1 MFRTLLK
8 LAVVALVANAAW
20 HLFGAYSP
28 NYKLQD
34 GIQYAAQNR
43 GQTSDE
49 ALRDRIVEIAGQ
61 FDVPLNAGDVS
72 ISRQGTHTLIDL
84 SYVRP
89 IELAPG
95 FRYPWPFSIHV
106 DVINLSSLK

>member
-1 MFRTLLK
+1 MRTLLK
-8 LAVVALVANAAW
+8 LAVVALLANAAW

-43 GQTSDE
+43 GQMNDD
-49 ALRDRIVEIAGQ
+49 ALRDKILEIANQ
-61 FDVPLNAGDVS
+61 FDVPVTAADVTVT
-72 ISRQGTHTLIDL
+72 RQGQHTLVDL

-89 IELAPG
+89 VDLAPG
-95 FRYPWPFSIHV
+95 IKYPWPFSIHV
-106 DVINLSSLK
+106 DVISLGSLK

>member
-1 MFRTLLK
+1 MIRTLLK
-8 LAVVALVANAAW
+8 LAVVALVANAIW

-34 GIQYAAQNR
+34 GLQYAAQNR
-43 GQTSDE
+43 GQLTDD
-49 ALRDRIVEIAGQ
+49 ALKDRILDIAAQ
-61 FDVPLNAGDVS
+61 FEVPLAGDDVL
-72 ISRQGTHTLIDL
+72 ITHNEKHTVVDV

-95 FRYPWPFSIHV
+95 FRYPWPFSIHI
-106 DVINLSSLK
+106 DVLSLGGLK

>member
-34 GIQYAAQNR
+34 GVQYAAQNR
-43 GQTSDE
+43 GQMSDD
-49 ALRDRIVEIAGQ
+49 ALRDKIVDIAGQ

-72 ISRQGTHTLIDL
+72 IKQQGTHILVDL

-95 FRYPWPFSIHV
+95 FKYPWPFSIHV
-106 DVINLSSLK
+106 DVISLSSLK

>member
-43 GQTSDE
+43 GQMRDE
-49 ALRDRIVEIAGQ
+49 SLRDRVLELAGQ
-61 FDVPLNAGDVS
+61 FDVPLTANDVTVS
-72 ISRQGTHTLIDL
+72 HQGTHTLVDV

-95 FRYPWPFSIHV
+95 FKYTWPFSIHV
-106 DVINLSSLK
+106 DVIDLSSLK

>member
-1 MFRTLLK
+1 MIRTLLK
-8 LAVVALVANAAW
+8 LAVVALVANAIW

-43 GQTSDE
+43 AQLSDE
-49 ALRDRIVEIAGQ
+49 ALKERILDIAGQ
-61 FDVPLNAGDVS
+61 FEVPLSGDEVS
-72 ISRQGTHTLIDL
+72 ITHTDKHTVVDV

-106 DVINLSSLK
+106 DVLSLGGLK

>member
-8 LAVVALVANAAW
+8 LAVVALVANAVW

-43 GQTSDE
+43 GMLNDD
-49 ALRDRIVEIAGQ
+49 ALRDRIVDWTGQ
-61 FDVPLNAGDVS
+61 CDVPVNAGAVS
-72 ISRQGTHTLIDL
+72 INQRGAHTLIDL

-95 FRYPWPFSIHV
+95 FKYPWPFSIHV
-106 DVINLSSLK
+106 DVINLSPLK

>member
-1 MFRTLLK
+1 MRTLLK
-8 LAVVALVANAAW
+8 LAVVALLANAAW

-43 GQTSDE
+43 GPLTDD
-49 ALRDRIVEIAGQ
+49 ALKDRILEIANQ
-61 FDVPLNAGDVS
+61 FDVPVTAADVS
-72 ISRQGTHTLIDL
+72 ITRQGPHTLVDL

-89 IELAPG
+89 VELAPG
-95 FRYPWPFSIHV
+95 FRYPWSFSIHV
-106 DVINLSSLK
+106 DVLSLSGLK

>member
-1 MFRTLLK
+1 MLRTLLK

-28 NYKLQD
+28 NYRLQD

-43 GQTSDE
+43 GQMSDE
-49 ALRDRIVEIAGQ
+49 ALRDKIVEIAGQ
-61 FDVPLNAGDVS
+61 YDVPLNAGDVS
-72 ISRQGTHTLIDL
+72 IKQQGSHILVDL

-95 FRYPWPFSIHV
+95 FKYPWPFSIHV
-106 DVINLSSLK
+106 DVIRLSSLQ